1 MMFLSHIVFIYLFI
15 YLVIQVVYDA
25 HTVLAMSLAIIQK
38 FVGTPQKFIIGH
50 LCISLD
56 YTESHCYI
64 KLCSIIFSV
73 VYPINM
79 SRYTFKV
86 YHTYP
91 KNTIYTTLSLVFS
104 SILLQVHFIS
114 AIVFPPLIVT
124 VGC

>member
-1 MMFLSHIVFIYLFI
+1 MHLTYKINMGNKAQIIIPSPETQIHINVSMVLRYIGLYSVFLFFS
-15 YLVIQVVYDA
+15 
-25 HTVLAMSLAIIQK
+25 
-38 FVGTPQKFIIGH
+38 
-50 LCISLD
+50 
-56 YTESHCYI
+56 
-64 KLCSIIFSV
+64 SIIFSV
-73 VYPINM
+73 VYAINM
-79 SRYTFKV
+79 SHYTFKV